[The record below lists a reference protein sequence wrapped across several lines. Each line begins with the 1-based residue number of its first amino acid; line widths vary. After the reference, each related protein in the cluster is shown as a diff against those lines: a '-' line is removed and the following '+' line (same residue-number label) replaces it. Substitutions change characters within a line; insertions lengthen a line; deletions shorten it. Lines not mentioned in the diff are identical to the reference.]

1 MKTGA
6 KISSRLGT
14 LLPCFIALCWQRT
27 RGNVLSG
34 FKSGGRKSAPP
45 SAQMQRMLIISADK
59 APEDFVGIINMLC
72 SLLAFECQLITF
84 CC

>member
-27 RGNVLSG
+27 RGNVLSR
-34 FKSGGRKSAPP
+34 FKSGGRESAPP

-59 APEDFVGIINMLC
+59 APEDFVGILK
-72 SLLAFECQLITF
+72 
-84 CC
+84 CCANFLHSNVN